1 MTPGPLAGR
10 NRRTTARIVGGVRV
24 NRRTLF
30 TLCVAL
36 VVTSRVWAHDFK
48 AGDLRI
54 DHPYA
59 TPSRP
64 ALSTGAVYFRHIRNT
79 GRGPDRLL
87 SASTPVAARVQIH
100 RIQLVQG
107 AQGEVMQMRA
117 VPALDLPA
125 GATVAM
131 KHGSTD
137 GHHLMLLDL
146 KAPLKD
152 GDRFPVTLTFE
163 KAGVH
168 EVKVWVQTPRA
179 GTVGHRH

>member
-1 MTPGPLAGR
+1 MRHAVSSPRRPDRGL
-10 NRRTTARIVGGVRV
+10 NRRHGLLFLVAVLSAGVVR
-24 NRRTLF
+24 
-30 TLCVAL
+30 
-36 VVTSRVWAHDFK
+36 AHDFK

-59 TPSRP
+59 TPTRP
-64 ALSTGAVYFRHIRNT
+64 GLSTGAVYFRGIRNT
-79 GRGPDRLL
+79 GQMPDRLL
-87 SASTPVAARVQIH
+87 SASTPVAGRVEIH
-100 RIQLVQG
+100 RMQMVQG
-107 AQGEVMQMRA
+107 AQGDVMQMRA

-131 KHGSTD
+131 KHGTPD

-146 KAPLKD
+146 KTPLKD

-168 EVKVWVQTPRA
+168 EVRVWVQTPRA
-179 GTVGHRH
+179 GAAGHQH